1 MSNLG
6 AFPIQA
12 YLFAQLITVVN
23 LTGQA
28 LSNASSHWAL
38 MFFVL
43 GLCIGFAYFCLGFSS
58 NTVAVHVSCTYRQQ
72 YFESILAKP
81 IEFFDGEDNSSGTLT
96 ARVANDPTQLQQLL
110 GVNMAMVLQAIFS
123 LIGCIAIGFNFGWKL
138 TLLATLVALPIIM
151 AGSFFRFRYE
161 IQFEKMNQKV
171 FEESSKVKYPS
182 DRMDDC

>member
-1 MSNLG
+1 
-6 AFPIQA
+6 
-12 YLFAQLITVVN
+12 
-23 LTGQA
+23 
-28 LSNASSHWAL
+28 

-43 GLCIGFAYFCLGFSS
+43 ALCIGFAYYWLGFSS
-58 NTVAVHVSCTYRQQ
+58 NTIAVNVSCTYRQQ

-81 IEFFDGEDNSSGTLT
+81 IEFFDAEDNSSGTLT

-123 LIGCIAIGFNFGWKL
+123 LVGCISIGFAFGWKL
-138 TLLATLVALPIIM
+138 TLLATFVALPLIM

-171 FEESSKVKYPS
+171 FEESSKVRRYA
-182 DRMDDC
+182 DFILGDC